1 MATPE
6 EVSQA
11 LEVQRVRGGPLVNC
25 LVELGR
31 LKPSDL
37 EPVLQA
43 APQPPN
49 SIAESGLSVIDVINL
64 ATKWIFATGEV
75 TPSMLADMLKL
86 PPSAVQEMLDEADA
100 RRLLVVMGA
109 AHGGASSEFRYA
121 LSEKGVQWA
130 HDAASQSQYIG
141 PAPVTYEAFCDRIGR
156 QRIAQEAVGKRAI
169 DAAFSDLVVSSE
181 FILEVGPAINSGRS
195 ILLYGP
201 PGNGKSSVGER
212 IGRMF
217 REVVY
222 IPYCFEVDGQ
232 VIKVFDEGIHRPV
245 ANGDTFPDRTA
256 TLHRDEMDPR
266 WVPCWRPLVITGG
279 ELTLEMLDLSYN
291 SEAKFYEAPAH
302 VKALGGVFM
311 IDDFGRQLV
320 SPTALLNRWIVPMEN
335 RVDYLKLHTGKTFSI
350 PFDELLIFSTNLSPE
365 ALMDGA
371 FLRRIPYKIE
381 MAAPSAEQ
389 FHRIFQQASRA
400 AGLEVSS
407 QVIDG
412 VISELRD
419 RRRISLASY
428 QPRFIV
434 DQVLAASRFEGVA
447 PEYRADFI
455 SMALS
460 NLHTRE
466 AADPT
471 VAPVTAAS
479 MTAGS
484 VSPIRAA

>member
-1 MATPE
+1 MATPA

-25 LVELGR
+25 LLELGR
-31 LKPSDL
+31 LKPSDI
-37 EPVLQA
+37 EPILRE
-43 APQPPN
+43 APQSPN
-49 SIAESGLSVIDVINL
+49 TIAETGLSITDVINL
-64 ATKWIFATGEV
+64 ATKWIFSTGEV

-109 AHGGASSEFRYA
+109 AHGAGSSELRYA
-121 LSEKGVQWA
+121 LSDKGIQWA
-130 HDAASQSQYIG
+130 HDATRQSQYIG

-156 QRIAQEAVGKRAI
+156 QRIARETVGQSAI
-169 DAAFSDLVVSSE
+169 DAAFGDLVISRD
-181 FILEVGPAINSGRS
+181 FILEIGPAINSGRS

-201 PGNGKSSVGER
+201 PGNGKSSVGSR
-212 IGRMF
+212 IGGMF

-232 VIKVFDEGIHRPV
+232 IIKVFDEGIHRPV
-245 ANGDTFPDRTA
+245 ATGDDFPDRGA
-256 TLHRDEMDPR
+256 SLHRDELDPR

-291 SEAKFYEAPAH
+291 VEAKFYEAPAH

-389 FHRIFQQASRA
+389 FHRIFQQASQA
-400 AGLEVSS
+400 AGLEVAS
-407 QVIDG
+407 QVIDA

-419 RRRISLASY
+419 RRRLSLASY

-434 DQVLAASRFEGVA
+434 DQVLAASRFEGVP
-447 PEYRADFI
+447 PEYRPDFI
-455 SMALS
+455 AMALG
-460 NLHTRE
+460 NLHARE
-466 AADPT
+466 AAEPSAT
-471 VAPVTAAS
+471 PVTGA
-479 MTAGS
+479 S